1 MISINLTVSLAT
13 IRAARTHAADK
24 DIRYYLNGIFLDTVA
39 GKIVSTDGHRLF
51 IAPATGVRHGRDMS
65 DAIPAIRTGV
75 IVPNDAIDAALKLYA
90 GEFARGKPM
99 GACDVTITLEWD
111 TRPDPDRPGVRILGN
126 PVGRISVPNGG
137 HIGFSPV
144 DGKFPEWRRVIPR
157 AEQLGAV
164 SFAGINPQYLADA
177 MSAIAIARNVARNK
191 THPVGVWMRGEGVGI
206 VTDEAADIMVAV
218 MPMRTW
224 GFGDTDATRA
234 PFVSALI
241 DAATDTPVPAAEPTD
256 AA

>member
-1 MISINLTVSLAT
+1 MQSINLIVSLAAL
-13 IRAARTHAADK
+13 RAARTHAADK

-39 GKIVSTDGHRLF
+39 GKVVATDGHRLF
-51 IAPATGVRHGRDMS
+51 IARAAGVRHGRDMS
-65 DAIPAIRTGV
+65 DAIPAIRTG
-75 IVPNDAIDAALKLYA
+75 IIIANDAIDAALKLYA

-99 GACDVTITLEWD
+99 GMADVTITLEWD
-111 TRPDPDRPGVRILGN
+111 TRPDSNRPGVRILGN
-126 PVGRISVPNGG
+126 PIGRISVPNGG
-137 HIGFSPV
+137 HIAFSPI
-144 DGKFPEWRRVIPR
+144 DGKFPDWRRVIPR

-177 MSAIAIARNVARNK
+177 MSAIAIARNVAKNK
-191 THPVGVWMRGEGVGI
+191 THCVGVWMRGEGVAI

-234 PFVSALI
+234 PFVAALI
-241 DAATDTPVPAAEPTD
+241 DAETDTPVPTAEPTD